1 METIIKTVGQ
11 YLESRREIV
20 SKNKF
25 EKLQKTLEGIPHDT
39 KVLWGYFPGKSV
51 KAEDDGGKP
60 ATIDL
65 ISTIDVDRDNEVLIP
80 DGCDLTGYKKTPTV
94 LFGHNYN
101 GIPVGVSKWQK
112 IAERQGISSR
122 TEYFSS
128 DFARDVCEAAVGGA
142 LANSVG
148 FIPIKWV
155 DKGYNEEPSKE
166 YKELIEKYNIK
177 GLPRRIFTRWHLLE
191 YSKVPVA
198 ANPHAITMALKM
210 AKTQEMK
217 DWLNQEL
224 GDIAKENSEFTEC
237 QNCHEKIDYG
247 KEPEVTR
254 GAIKCPKCG
263 AIIDQTGKVQTED
276 GEGKEKYNCE
286 CIECGYK
293 MSSDKHCND
302 LKCPEC
308 GGQMRR
314 EERPGPGHL
323 TRRIKNKD
331 AEIAITGKRTIYL
344 FGTIDSNTAQQVC
357 EQLIAYDRES
367 QDPIQ
372 IIIGSYG
379 GEVYPA
385 FSIID
390 TIKALKSP
398 VETVGMGM
406 VMSAG
411 LLIFMTGS
419 TRKISSN
426 ASILSHRFWGGL
438 IGSQAELAA
447 GRVEHDRLHQ
457 RIIDVYKEH
466 TRLKTNEEVLN
477 TLLKETDVWL
487 TAPQAIEYGI
497 ADQILQKEDFTKSL
511 NKEEITT
518 KMFDGF
524 MQKAITKNA
533 KPEGPEQKE
542 EFIPVVEVI
551 ERLVSVIEW
560 KCPHCQQIIAEK
572 SLYYDGKNWFHRPC
586 IDRGPITFP
595 KKEDL
600 NEKTGAVLNRKNK
613 EALKKASELIQVV
626 LDSAEEEDDDDKQK
640 QTSEGKEKTDV
651 KGDETKDDAPQP
663 KTDEIKGLVLNV
675 PKKDEEIEGLVIEN
689 PKPDEIS
696 DADAKKIIDMMD
708 AAFEKKVNR
717 VLGKV

>member
-155 DKGYNEEPSKE
+155 DKGYNEEPNKE
-166 YKELIEKYNIK
+166 YKELIEKYSIK
-177 GLPRRIFTRWHLLE
+177 GAPRRIFTRWHLLE

-210 AKTQEMK
+210 VKTQEMK

-224 GDIAKENSEFTEC
+224 EEILAKRICGGKDLPVDEAEKWDGAAARKRIEQWATSGENIDWKKYQQAFVYVNPESADTKGGYKLPFADIIEGKLTAVWGGVRAATAALLGARGGVDMPDNERKSAYNFLAAYY
-237 QNCHEKIDYG
+237 KKLD
-247 KEPEVTR
+247 KEPPEFR
-254 GAIKCPKCG
+254 EY
-263 AIIDQTGKVQTED
+263 TGEELNKMFPED
-276 GEGKEKYNCE
+276 TKEELETGEGKGKYNCE
-286 CIECGYK
+286 CIDCGYK

-314 EERPGPGHL
+314 AERPGPGQDNAVNSKQ
-323 TRRIKNKD
+323 IVD
-331 AEIAITGKRTIYL
+331 GAAKRTIYL
-344 FGTIDSNTAQQVC
+344 FGDIDSNIAKQVC
-357 EQLIAYDRES
+357 EQLIAYDRQS

-372 IIIGSYG
+372 IIVGSYG

-390 TIKALKSP
+390 TIKAMKSP
-398 VETVGMGM
+398 VET
-406 VMSAG
+406 
-411 LLIFMTGS
+411 
-419 TRKISSN
+419 
-426 ASILSHRFWGGL
+426 
-438 IGSQAELAA
+438 
-447 GRVEHDRLHQ
+447 
-457 RIIDVYKEH
+457 
-466 TRLKTNEEVLN
+466 
-477 TLLKETDVWL
+477 
-487 TAPQAIEYGI
+487 
-497 ADQILQKEDFTKSL
+497 
-511 NKEEITT
+511 
-518 KMFDGF
+518 
-524 MQKAITKNA
+524 
-533 KPEGPEQKE
+533 
-542 EFIPVVEVI
+542 
-551 ERLVSVIEW
+551 
-560 KCPHCQQIIAEK
+560 
-572 SLYYDGKNWFHRPC
+572 
-586 IDRGPITFP
+586 
-595 KKEDL
+595 
-600 NEKTGAVLNRKNK
+600 
-613 EALKKASELIQVV
+613 
-626 LDSAEEEDDDDKQK
+626 
-640 QTSEGKEKTDV
+640 
-651 KGDETKDDAPQP
+651 
-663 KTDEIKGLVLNV
+663 
-675 PKKDEEIEGLVIEN
+675 
-689 PKPDEIS
+689 
-696 DADAKKIIDMMD
+696 
-708 AAFEKKVNR
+708 
-717 VLGKV
+717 

>member
-80 DGCDLTGYKKTPTV
+80 EGCDLTGYKKTPTV

-112 IAERQGISSR
+112 IADRQGISSR

-155 DKGYNEEPSKE
+155 DKGFNEEPSKE

-224 GDIAKENSEFTEC
+224 EEITEKNPELVEC
-237 QNCHEKIDYG
+237 QNCHEKIDYS
-247 KEPEVTR
+247 KEPEVTQ

-263 AIIDQTGKVQTED
+263 AIIDQTGRVQTED
-276 GEGKEKYNCE
+276 GEGKEKYNDP
-286 CIECGYK
+286 GQ
-293 MSSDKHCND
+293 DNA
-302 LKCPEC
+302 
-308 GGQMRR
+308 GGSKQIVD
-314 EERPGPGHL
+314 G
-323 TRRIKNKD
+323 
-331 AEIAITGKRTIYL
+331 AAKRTIYL

-372 IIIGSYG
+372 IIVGSYG

-390 TIKALKSP
+390 TIKAMKSP
-398 VETVGMGM
+398 VETIGLGM

-466 TRLKTNEEVLN
+466 TRLKTNEEVFN

-487 TAPQAIEYGI
+487 TAPKAIE
-497 ADQILQKEDFTKSL
+497 
-511 NKEEITT
+511 
-518 KMFDGF
+518 
-524 MQKAITKNA
+524 
-533 KPEGPEQKE
+533 
-542 EFIPVVEVI
+542 
-551 ERLVSVIEW
+551 
-560 KCPHCQQIIAEK
+560 
-572 SLYYDGKNWFHRPC
+572 
-586 IDRGPITFP
+586 
-595 KKEDL
+595 
-600 NEKTGAVLNRKNK
+600 
-613 EALKKASELIQVV
+613 
-626 LDSAEEEDDDDKQK
+626 
-640 QTSEGKEKTDV
+640 
-651 KGDETKDDAPQP
+651 
-663 KTDEIKGLVLNV
+663 
-675 PKKDEEIEGLVIEN
+675 
-689 PKPDEIS
+689 
-696 DADAKKIIDMMD
+696 
-708 AAFEKKVNR
+708 
-717 VLGKV
+717 

>member
-1 METIIKTVGQ
+1 MEKIIKTVGQ
-11 YLESRREIV
+11 YLDSRREIV

-25 EKLQKTLEGIPHDT
+25 DKLQKTLEGIPHDT
-39 KVLWGYFPGKSV
+39 EVLWGYFPGKSV

-65 ISTIDVDRDNEVLIP
+65 ISTIDIDRDNEVLIP
-80 DGCDLTGYKKTPTV
+80 EGCDLAGYKKTPTV

-112 IAERQGISSR
+112 IADRQGISSR

-155 DKGYNEEPSKE
+155 DKGFNEEPSKE
-166 YKELIEKYNIK
+166 YKELVEKYSIK
-177 GLPRRIFTRWHLLE
+177 GLPRRIFTKWHLLE

-198 ANPHAITMALKM
+198 ANPHAITMAMKM
-210 AKTQEMK
+210 VKTQEMK

-224 GDIAKENSEFTEC
+224 DEILAKRIT
-237 QNCHEKIDYG
+237 G
-247 KEPEVTR
+247 EPENDEIEK
-254 GAIKCPKCG
+254 G
-263 AIIDQTGKVQTED
+263 
-276 GEGKEKYNCE
+276 KYNCE
-286 CIECGYK
+286 CIDCGYK

-314 EERPGPGHL
+314 AERPGPGQDNAVNSKQ
-323 TRRIKNKD
+323 IVD
-331 AEIAITGKRTIYL
+331 VADKRSIYL
-344 FGTIDSNTAQQVC
+344 FGDIDSNVAKQVC
-357 EQLIAYDRES
+357 EELIALDRQS

-372 IIIGSYG
+372 IIVGSYG

-390 TIKALKSP
+390 TIKAMKSP
-398 VETVGMGM
+398 VETIGLGM

-524 MQKAITKNA
+524 MQKMVKKGTVEEPK
-533 KPEGPEQKE
+533 QKE
-542 EFIPVVEVI
+542 EFIPIVEVV
-551 ERLVSVIEW
+551 ERLVSVFDWE
-560 KCPHCQQIIAEK
+560 CPHCQQIIAEK

-586 IDRGPITFP
+586 IDRGPVMFP

-600 NEKTGAVLNRKNK
+600 NEKAGAVLNRKNK
-613 EALKKASELIQVV
+613 EALKKASELIQGV
-626 LDSAEEEDDDDKQK
+626 LESAEEEDDDDKQK
-640 QTSEGKEKTDV
+640 QASEGKEKADV
-651 KGDETKDDAPQP
+651 KGDEKKDDTPEP
-663 KTDEIKGLVLNV
+663 KTDEIEGLDLTV
-675 PKKDEEIEGLVIEN
+675 PKKDEEIEGIEN